1 MKKSG
6 KLLAIILSLAMV
18 FSLCACGKTSAPAA
32 TYDSSNASYYAAS
45 ESAASGAYE
54 YGFDAEYPK
63 EEEVTEAKTDNTSA
77 LDVKGDAETD
87 LDYDKIIYSAD
98 VTVETTQFD
107 DAVAALAGFVE
118 KYGGFVQSSSV
129 SGANLNDQQRG
140 RIVNRSANY
149 TLRIPSKNFNG
160 IMNSFSEMG
169 NVPYSY
175 TYTENVTSAYYD
187 TQARLEAY
195 KTQQTRLLELMEKAE
210 TVEDVIT
217 IEERLTE
224 LNYSID
230 SLQSVL
236 NNFDRRVSY
245 STISLRLMEVREYTP
260 TEEPTFWDRLGD
272 AFIDGVKGA
281 FEFLKNLLVFIVG
294 ALPVIAI
301 IAVLYFVLRKPV
313 KKIFEKKRAKKT
325 ARSEKTEEMT
335 EKK

>member
-281 FEFLKNLLVFIVG
+281 FEFLKNLLVFI
-294 ALPVIAI
+294 
-301 IAVLYFVLRKPV
+301 
-313 KKIFEKKRAKKT
+313 
-325 ARSEKTEEMT
+325 EKTL
-335 EKK
+335 